1 MYNLFVF
8 FLLLAA
14 CGKTVLCETC
24 SESVRPQQSC
34 TRARHMFV
42 LNEIDPFFTHG
53 QLFRVAGQP
62 SKSLPRTLKKKKGNH
77 NSSVARRRSRRRLSG
92 INASH
97 QRRLRTFVCTCH
109 ARGRMARW
117 SLCYMREDESN
128 GATDRLAFLG
138 LFGFFFWR
146 GRFCSKDEG
155 ERKLQ
160 QDGNSFKS
168 SRTFSSKLGHL
179 LLSLIS
185 FLDFIF
191 EHISF
196 FGLVWWCKKKNID
209 TVLPEYE
216 NKCLTVQTGVKGQVW
231 IRFSHLICDTW

>member
-42 LNEIDPFFTHG
+42 LNEIDPFFTHS
-53 QLFRVAGQP
+53 QLFRVAGHP
-62 SKSLPRTLKKKKGNH
+62 SKSLPRTLKKKGNH
-77 NSSVARRRSRRRLSG
+77 NSSVARRCSRRRLSG

-97 QRRLRTFVCTCH
+97 QRCLRTFVCTCP

-138 LFGFFFWR
+138 LFGLVVFYGGDFVPKLRGKGSYSRMTTASKAAEPSLESWAIFF
-146 GRFCSKDEG
+146 C
-155 ERKLQ
+155 
-160 QDGNSFKS
+160 
-168 SRTFSSKLGHL
+168 
-179 LLSLIS
+179 
-185 FLDFIF
+185 
-191 EHISF
+191 
-196 FGLVWWCKKKNID
+196 
-209 TVLPEYE
+209 P
-216 NKCLTVQTGVKGQVW
+216 
-231 IRFSHLICDTW
+231 